1 MITTATLTDAPEILA
16 LQKLA
21 FRSEAERY
29 NKLDIPPLVESLDQ
43 FLPLF
48 ASHTIYK
55 FVDDGRI
62 LGSVNIRIDEHK
74 TGHIGRLIVH
84 PEAQN
89 QGIGKQLMT
98 HLEANNP
105 EVIRFELFTG
115 YRTHKNIQFY
125 EKQGYTIYDTVMR
138 GEDFG
143 FVYMEKENIR

>member
-1 MITTATLTDAPEILA
+1 MITQATPADAEEILA

-21 FRSEAERY
+21 FLSEAERY
-29 NKLDIPPLVESLDQ
+29 NKFDIPPLVETLDE

-48 ASHTIYK
+48 DVHIIYK
-55 FVDDGRI
+55 FEENGRI
-62 LGSVNIRIDEHK
+62 LGSVNMRIDEHN

-89 QGIGKQLMT
+89 QGIGKQLMI

-105 EVIRFELFTG
+105 DVTRFELFTG

-125 EKQGYTIYDTVMR
+125 QKQGYAIYDTIMR
-138 GEDFG
+138 GDDFG
-143 FVYMEKENIR
+143 FVYMEKANT